1 MIKSFEDFTN
11 SGSINEL
18 FNASALKNKD
28 EDELRDLVTRLAATL
43 KKYTGDDLKDTLEEI
58 EQLCKELRER
68 DLD

>member
-11 SGSINEL
+11 TGSINEL
-18 FNASALKNKD
+18 FNASALKGKD